1 MEDNM
6 HQETIWPKEKAKLY
20 PLLAQQVQA
29 LAEGCPPV
37 SALANAAALLW
48 DALDD
53 INWAGFYLLK
63 ADTLHLGPFQG
74 KTACTMIPVGRGVC
88 GTAAAQR
95 EVQLVPDVHEF
106 PGHIA
111 CDSASNSE
119 IVLPLLTDGCLLGVM
134 DIDSPVFSRFD
145 EQDAAGLQ
153 QLCDILVNQVDWSC
167 GIL

>member
-1 MEDNM
+1 M

-29 LAEGCPPV
+29 LSEGCPPV

-95 EVQLVPDVHEF
+95 EVQMVSDVHVF

-119 IVLPLLTDGCLLGVM
+119 IVLPLLKDGCLLGVM

-145 EQDAAGLQ
+145 EEDAAGLQ
-153 QLCDILVNQVDWSC
+153 KLCYILTGQVDWSN
-167 GIL
+167 GLL